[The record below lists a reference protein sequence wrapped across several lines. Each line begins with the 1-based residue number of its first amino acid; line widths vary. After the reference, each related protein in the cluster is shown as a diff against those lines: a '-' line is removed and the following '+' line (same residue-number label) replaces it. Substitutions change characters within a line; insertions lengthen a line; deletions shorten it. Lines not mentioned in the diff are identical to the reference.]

1 MINSFTYCS
10 LLVFNRQVAAPRLE
24 LAKDGG
30 VFENEPA
37 VRTDVVH
44 SDDFE
49 PDVIPAAQMRSTRA
63 MWARK
68 ELEQDEAS
76 NKTPAR
82 EVYMFLH
89 GGNELVALAV
99 CS

>member
-1 MINSFTYCS
+1 MVLS
-10 LLVFNRQVAAPRLE
+10 NRQVAAPRLD

-37 VRTDVVH
+37 VRTDVVR
-44 SDDFE
+44 SDEFE

-68 ELEQDEAS
+68 QLEGDQTY
-76 NKTPAR
+76 NKSHAR
-82 EVYMFLH
+82 EVSLH
-89 GGNELVALAV
+89 DSKVQTGRRRGHCTLYNN
-99 CS
+99 C

>member
-1 MINSFTYCS
+1 M
-10 LLVFNRQVAAPRLE
+10 VEWQVAAPRLE

-37 VRTDVVH
+37 VRTDVVR
-44 SDDFE
+44 SDEFE

-68 ELEQDEAS
+68 EIEGDQTY
-76 NKTPAR
+76 NKPHAR
-82 EVYMFLH
+82 EVH
-89 GGNELVALAV
+89 DIVADYTLCLRKNV
-99 CS
+99 TLFIFVIT